1 MAEGGNLGDDVGI
14 NMLYIGMSFSLL
26 PLHPEL
32 QPPGNTSLVHKRS
45 FYYFSALVS
54 SQKKKYV
61 CTFQWYVIIPM
72 PLPTW
77 YNNLKVM
84 LL

>member
-1 MAEGGNLGDDVGI
+1 MAEGGKLGDDVGI
-14 NMLYIGMSFSLL
+14 NMLYIGTSFSLL

-54 SQKKKYV
+54 SKKKVHMHISVV
-61 CTFQWYVIIPM
+61 CDHSNATA
-72 PLPTW
+72 
-77 YNNLKVM
+77 NLIQ
-84 LL
+84 